1 MIANIVLVV
10 TFLIAGRRKESMKSD
25 KLNKEIRLA
34 IAISGVR
41 FYEVAN
47 ELGISQCHL
56 SHKLQKEL
64 SEDEKNKILGIID
77 SLKE

>member
-1 MIANIVLVV
+1 
-10 TFLIAGRRKESMKSD
+10 MKSNE
-25 KLNKEIRLA
+25 LNTEIRLA
-34 IAISGVR
+34 IAVSGVK

-64 SEDEKNKILGIID
+64 PEDEKKKILEIID